1 MATRA
6 AALRSRDLDRAF
18 FTAVALALL
27 ASTFAG
33 FAPTYFLR
41 GLSGAAPLSPL
52 VIVHGAAN
60 SAWIV
65 LFLVQ
70 TSLIATGRPDI
81 HRVLGIAGAGLGAII
96 IVLALVTA
104 IAGGRHQHSTPGI
117 DPRTLA
123 RKSGMLGKRGA

>member
-27 ASTFAG
+27 ASTLAG

-65 LFLVQ
+65 LFPVK
-70 TSLIATGRPDI
+70 TSLISTGRPDRSDER
-81 HRVLGIAGAGLGAII
+81 RVGKEC
-96 IVLALVTA
+96 V
-104 IAGGRHQHSTPGI
+104 RSC
-117 DPRTLA
+117 RT
-123 RKSGMLGKRGA
+123 RGSSNQKKK

>member
-70 TSLIATGRPDI
+70 TSLIATGRPDM
-81 HRVLGIAGAGLGAII
+81 HR
-96 IVLALVTA
+96 
-104 IAGGRHQHSTPGI
+104 
-117 DPRTLA
+117 D
-123 RKSGMLGKRGA
+123 RKSTRLNSSHYCASRMPSSA